1 MAAWLQRLTC
11 PRQRAFAPGHQA
23 RYPASYTRPPA
34 EEPGTPPCFP
44 AAFRPPAF
52 ASWAS
57 CPAREFRPPY
67 GRPTTPPAAARTRTG
82 FPCSARVRPGW
93 LRVPSLPRGRRC
105 PRRPVNLPGRP
116 PAASQR
122 PAPIHPG
129 QQPAPGSNRD
139 EASARVHCRSP
150 HTSLPL
156 TCDPGRNGILGFF
169 PELRTP
175 QGRTRRRTSGR
186 GQARTQP
193 GLRPWHQPASFDV
206 LTHNVRP
213 HVARWSGSVCAAS
226 AFSRGWPTALPG

>member
-1 MAAWLQRLTC
+1 MASTAHLPTSARL
-11 PRQRAFAPGHQA
+11 RAQAPGPVSGQLHK
-23 RYPASYTRPPA
+23 ASGGGAGHAAMLSCCLSATGIRFLGILSRP
-34 EEPGTPPCFP
+34 GVPPP
-44 AAFRPPAF
+44 LRSAYHAA
-52 ASWAS
+52 S
-57 CPAREFRPPY
+57 
-67 GRPTTPPAAARTRTG
+67 AARTRTG

-156 TCDPGRNGILGFF
+156 TCDPGRNGILGLF

-175 QGRTRRRTSGR
+175 QDRTRRRTSGR

-193 GLRPWHQPASFDV
+193 GLRPWHHPASFDV

-213 HVARWSGSVCAAS
+213 HVARSAGSGRGGGGPTGGSVGGRA
-226 AFSRGWPTALPG
+226 